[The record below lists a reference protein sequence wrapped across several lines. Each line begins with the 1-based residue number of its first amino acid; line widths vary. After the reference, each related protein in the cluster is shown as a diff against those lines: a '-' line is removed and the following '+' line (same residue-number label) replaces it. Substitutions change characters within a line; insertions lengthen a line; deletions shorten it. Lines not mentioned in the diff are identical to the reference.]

1 MESGV
6 SIEYDKD
13 TPAIEV
19 AKKLYKE
26 GLCLFSRPP
35 YKQYVEPLSRMGP
48 AKRRDYQKLMET

>member
-1 MESGV
+1 M